1 MNVTVRGRTRHY
13 RTVTF
18 DRARNAVL
26 LIEQRLLPHEFK
38 IVATENFRETAG
50 AIHDMVVRGAGAIG
64 ATAAYGLA
72 QGALAFRGHDLKKFS
87 AHIETVYQTL
97 KAARPTAVDPVNAM
111 NGVRAAMR
119 AGKTV
124 EEQQSLALAAAEEF
138 ANEDVRHCEEIGRH
152 GAKLIRN
159 GMKILTHC
167 NAGWLAFVDIGT
179 ATAPMYAAQAQGKK
193 FHVFCDE
200 TRPRSQGAT
209 LTAWEL
215 AQQKISHQIIADNA
229 AGHLMQR
236 GEIDL
241 VIVGSDRTLGRTGEV
256 ANKIG
261 TYTKAVLAAR
271 HKIPFYVAIPLST
284 IDWNLKRGFDIPIE
298 ERHETKSWARGGSRK
313 SKKRSLSTAVQSAS
327 AKYIRVANPTSGAR
341 NPGFDVTPP
350 ELITGIITPVGIF
363 KPRELW
369 KRRQELGGFSQM
381 TSAAKIE
388 LASANN
394 QISLNLRRR
403 RGSQVVRQGSAKA
416 SFVGSI
422 PTLASKPNQLE
433 L

>member
-1 MNVTVRGRTRHY
+1 MNVTIRGRTQHC
-13 RTVTF
+13 RTVSF
-18 DRARNAVL
+18 DRAQNAVR

-38 IVATENFRETAG
+38 IIAAKNFRESAA
-50 AIHDMVVRGAGAIG
+50 AISDMIVRGAGAIG

-72 QGALAFRGHDLKKFS
+72 QGALAFRGNDLQNFS
-87 AHIETVYQTL
+87 AHVENVYQIL
-97 KAARPTAVDPVNAM
+97 RSARPTAVDPVNAM
-111 NGVRAAMR
+111 NSVRREMAR
-119 AGKTV
+119 GKTV
-124 EEQQSLALAAAEEF
+124 EEKKSLALAAAEEF
-138 ANEDVRHCEEIGRH
+138 ANEDVRHCEDIGRH
-152 GAKLIRN
+152 GTKLIRN

-167 NAGWLAFVDIGT
+167 NAGWLAFVDVGT
-179 ATAPMYAAQAQGKK
+179 ATAPLYAAQAQGKQ

-298 ERHETKSWARGGSRK
+298 ERHESEVLGAWGINSRARRE
-313 SKKRSLSTAVQSAS
+313 
-327 AKYIRVANPTSGAR
+327 YFRVANPASGAR
-341 NPGFDVTPP
+341 NPGFDVTPA
-350 ELITGIITPVGIF
+350 ELITGIITPMGIF
-363 KPRELW
+363 KPSEVW
-369 KRRQELGGFSQM
+369 KNRYALGYTG
-381 TSAAKIE
+381 
-388 LASANN
+388 
-394 QISLNLRRR
+394 
-403 RGSQVVRQGSAKA
+403 
-416 SFVGSI
+416 
-422 PTLASKPNQLE
+422 
-433 L
+433 

>member
-1 MNVTVRGRTRHY
+1 MNVTIRGQTRHY
-13 RTVTF
+13 RTVTY
-18 DRARNAVL
+18 DARHNTVL

-38 IVATENFRETAG
+38 IVAMRDFRETAR
-50 AIHDMVVRGAGAIG
+50 AIRDMVVRGAGAIG

-72 QGALAFRGHDLKKFS
+72 QGALAFRGSDLKRFS
-87 AHIETVYQTL
+87 RYIETVFQTL

-111 NGVRAAMR
+111 NDVRNAMR
-119 AGKTV
+119 SGETV
-124 EEQQSLALAAAEEF
+124 EERQALALAQAEEF
-138 ANEDVRHCEEIGRH
+138 ANEDVRHCEEIGEH
-152 GAKLIRN
+152 GVGLIRN
-159 GMKILTHC
+159 GMKVLTHC
-167 NAGWLAFVDIGT
+167 NAGWLAFVDVGT
-179 ATAPMYAAQAQGKK
+179 ATAPMYAAQARGRK
-193 FHVFCDE
+193 FHVYCDE

-284 IDWNLKRGFDIPIE
+284 IDWNLKSGFDIPIE
-298 ERHETKSWARGGSRK
+298 ERHESELLGAWGAPVNPKSGK
-313 SKKRSLSTAVQSAS
+313 SHYV
-327 AKYIRVANPTSGAR
+327 RVANPTSSAR
-341 NPGFDVTPP
+341 NPGFDVTPA
-350 ELITGIITPVGIF
+350 ELIRGIITPAGIF

-369 KRRQELGGFSQM
+369 ARRQELGF
-381 TSAAKIE
+381 K
-388 LASANN
+388 
-394 QISLNLRRR
+394 
-403 RGSQVVRQGSAKA
+403 K
-416 SFVGSI
+416 
-422 PTLASKPNQLE
+422 
-433 L
+433 

>member
-1 MNVTVRGRTRHY
+1 MNVTVRDRTQHF

-18 DRARNAVL
+18 DAAENTVR
-26 LIEQRLLPHEFK
+26 LIQQRLLPHEFK
-38 IVATENFRETAG
+38 IVATQNFRETAS
-50 AIHDMVVRGAGAIG
+50 AITDMIVRGAGAIG

-72 QGALAFRGHDLKKFS
+72 QGALAFRGRDLKKFS
-87 AHIETVYQTL
+87 AHVGMVYQVL
-97 KAARPTAVDPVNAM
+97 KNARPTAVDPVNAM
-111 NGVRAAMR
+111 NAVRAAMR
-119 AGKTV
+119 AGATV
-124 EEQQSLALAAAEEF
+124 AEQQALALAAAEEF
-138 ANEDVRHCEEIGRH
+138 AREDVRHCEAIGRR

-167 NAGWLAFVDIGT
+167 NAGWLAFVDIGS
-179 ATAPMYAAQAQGKK
+179 ATAPLYVAQGQGKQ

-200 TRPRSQGAT
+200 TRPRSQGAM

-261 TYTKAVLAAR
+261 TYPKAVLAAR

-284 IDWNLKRGFDIPIE
+284 IDWNLKRGSDIPIE
-298 ERHETKSWARGGSRK
+298 ERHESEVLGAWGMVSNPKSEIRNPKLVR
-313 SKKRSLSTAVQSAS
+313 REYV
-327 AKYIRVANPTSGAR
+327 RVANPTSGAR
-341 NPGFDVTPP
+341 NPGFDVTPA

-363 KPRELW
+363 KPQELW
-369 KRRQELGGFSQM
+369 KRRRELGFGD
-381 TSAAKIE
+381 
-388 LASANN
+388 
-394 QISLNLRRR
+394 
-403 RGSQVVRQGSAKA
+403 
-416 SFVGSI
+416 
-422 PTLASKPNQLE
+422 
-433 L
+433 

>member
-1 MNVTVRGRTRHY
+1 MNVTIRGRTQHY

-18 DRARNAVL
+18 DRAHNSVL

-38 IVATENFRETAG
+38 IVAAKNFRETAA
-50 AIHDMVVRGAGAIG
+50 AIRDMIVRGAGAIG

-72 QGALAFRGHDLKKFS
+72 QGALAFCGNDLKKFS
-87 AHIETVYQTL
+87 AHFEIVYQTL
-97 KAARPTAVDPVNAM
+97 KSARPTAVDPVNAM
-111 NGVRAAMR
+111 NDVRREMAR
-119 AGKTV
+119 GKTIA
-124 EEQQSLALAAAEEF
+124 EKQSLTLAAAEEF

-167 NAGWLAFVDIGT
+167 NAGWLAFVDVGT
-179 ATAPMYAAQAQGKK
+179 ATAPMYAAQAAGKK

-284 IDWNLKRGFDIPIE
+284 IDWNLKNGFEIPIE
-298 ERHETKSWARGGSRK
+298 ERSEDEVLGAWGIEEKRK
-313 SKKRSLSTAVQSAS
+313 AESGKR
-327 AKYIRVANPTSGAR
+327 KYIRVANPTSGAR

-350 ELITGIITPVGIF
+350 ELITGIIMPEGIF
-363 KPRELW
+363 KPHELW
-369 KRRQELGGFSQM
+369 
-381 TSAAKIE
+381 
-388 LASANN
+388 
-394 QISLNLRRR
+394 RRR
-403 RGSQVVRQGSAKA
+403 NDWA
-416 SFVGSI
+416 SRIEQSF
-422 PTLASKPNQLE
+422 
-433 L
+433 

>member
-1 MNVTVRGRTRHY
+1 MNVNVRGRTRHY

-18 DRARNAVL
+18 DPARNEVL
-26 LIEQRLLPHEFK
+26 LIEQRLLPHQFK
-38 IVATENFRETAG
+38 IVATKNFQETAA

-72 QGALAFRGHDLKKFS
+72 QGALAFRGRDLQKFHRS
-87 AHIETVYQTL
+87 VRLIYEAL
-97 KAARPTAVDPVNAM
+97 RAARPTAVDPVNAM
-111 NGVRAAMR
+111 NEVRAWMH

-124 EEQQSLALAAAEEF
+124 EEQQKLALAAAEEF
-138 ANEDVRHCEEIGRH
+138 ANEDVVHCEAIGRH
-152 GAKLIRN
+152 GAKLIRR
-159 GMKILTHC
+159 GMRILTHC

-215 AQQKISHQIIADNA
+215 AQQRISHQIIADNA

-261 TYTKAVLAAR
+261 TYAKAVLAKR
-271 HKIPFYVAIPLST
+271 HDIPFYVAIPLST
-284 IDWNLKRGFDIPIE
+284 IDWQLKSGRDIPIE
-298 ERHETKSWARGGSRK
+298 ERSEAEVLGAWGIPGDPHPAFSSRH
-313 SKKRSLSTAVQSAS
+313 LSRATRHTYV
-327 AKYIRVANPTSGAR
+327 RVANPTSGAR

-350 ELITGIITPVGIF
+350 ELVTGIITPAGIF
-363 KPRELW
+363 KPGELW
-369 KRRQELGGFSQM
+369 KRRRALGF
-381 TSAAKIE
+381 AD
-388 LASANN
+388 
-394 QISLNLRRR
+394 
-403 RGSQVVRQGSAKA
+403 
-416 SFVGSI
+416 
-422 PTLASKPNQLE
+422 
-433 L
+433 

>member
-1 MNVTVRGRTRHY
+1 MNVTVCGRTQHY

-18 DRARNAVL
+18 DRARNSVL
-26 LIEQRLLPHEFK
+26 LVEQRLLPHEFK
-38 IVATENFRETAG
+38 IIATKNFRETAD
-50 AIHDMVVRGAGAIG
+50 AIRDMIVRGAGAIG
-64 ATAAYGLA
+64 ATAAYAMA
-72 QGALAFRGHDLKKFS
+72 QGALAFRGNDLKKFS
-87 AHIETVYQTL
+87 RHVETVYQTL
-97 KAARPTAVDPVNAM
+97 ATARPTAVDPVNAM
-111 NGVRAAMR
+111 NDVRAAMC
-119 AGKTV
+119 GGETV
-124 EEQQSLALAAAEEF
+124 AEQQSLALAAAEEF
-138 ANEDVRHCEEIGRH
+138 ANEDVRHCEQIGKH

-215 AQQKISHQIIADNA
+215 AQQKIPHQIIADNA

-236 GEIDL
+236 GGIDL
-241 VIVGSDRTLGRTGEV
+241 VIVGSDRVLGHTGEV

-298 ERHETKSWARGGSRK
+298 DRHENEVLGAWGVNLRG
-313 SKKRSLSTAVQSAS
+313 KREYV
-327 AKYIRVANPTSGAR
+327 RVANPTSGAC
-341 NPGFDVTPP
+341 NPGFDVTPA
-350 ELITGIITPVGIF
+350 ELITGIIMPTGIF
-363 KPRELW
+363 RPQELWERRREL
-369 KRRQELGGFSQM
+369 GY
-381 TSAAKIE
+381 ID
-388 LASANN
+388 
-394 QISLNLRRR
+394 
-403 RGSQVVRQGSAKA
+403 
-416 SFVGSI
+416 
-422 PTLASKPNQLE
+422 
-433 L
+433 

>member
-1 MNVTVRGRTRHY
+1 MNVTVRGRSESF

-18 DRARNAVL
+18 DARKNSVL

-38 IVATENFRETAG
+38 IVGTKDFRETAR
-50 AIHDMVVRGAGAIG
+50 AITDMIVRGAGAIG

-72 QGALAFRGHDLKKFS
+72 QGALAFRGADLKKFS
-87 AHIETVYQTL
+87 AHVGTVYKTL
-97 KAARPTAVDPVNAM
+97 AHARPTAVDPVNAM
-111 NGVRAAMR
+111 IAVRREMAKGV
-119 AGKTV
+119 TV
-124 EEQQSLALAAAEEF
+124 SEQQSLALAAAEEF
-138 ANEDVRHCEEIGRH
+138 ANEDVRHCAEIGRH
-152 GAKLIRN
+152 GARLIRN
-159 GMKILTHC
+159 GMNVLTHC

-179 ATAPMYAAQAQGKK
+179 ATAPLYAAQGQGRR

-215 AQQKISHQIIADNA
+215 AQQKVPHHIIADNA

-241 VIVGSDRTLGRTGEV
+241 IIVGSDRVLGRTGEV

-298 ERHETKSWARGGSRK
+298 ERHDHEVLGAWGVVSTPQSELRSPKLN
-313 SKKRSLSTAVQSAS
+313 KRAYV
-327 AKYIRVANPTSGAR
+327 RVANPTSPAR
-341 NPGFDVTPP
+341 NPGFDVTPA
-350 ELITGIITPVGIF
+350 ELITGIITPAGIF
-363 KPRELW
+363 KPKDLW
-369 KRRQELGGFSQM
+369 KHRHRLG
-381 TSAAKIE
+381 
-388 LASANN
+388 
-394 QISLNLRRR
+394 
-403 RGSQVVRQGSAKA
+403 
-416 SFVGSI
+416 FVG
-422 PTLASKPNQLE
+422 
-433 L
+433 